1 MSTAELDAMFDR
13 HVVVINGMLH
23 RGGIQTKRDADIV
36 EGFINELEQ
45 YDGKKTLVERYLIWH
60 SVRIL
65 KGIVDKI
72 SVSTE

>member
-36 EGFINELEQ
+36 EGFINELKQ
-45 YDGKKTLVERYLIWH
+45 YSGKKTLVERYLVWYSI
-60 SVRIL
+60 RTL
-65 KGIVDKI
+65 KGIMGKI